1 MSVLLLRMA
10 KNARLNIRLDA
21 DVKRRAEKAAAAGER
36 SLSWLIQKLLLDYAV
51 AFEQRKAA
59 ERRR

>member
-21 DVKRRAEKAAAAGER
+21 DVKKRAEKAAAADER
-36 SLSWLIQKLLLDYAV
+36 SLSGLIQKLLLDYAT
-51 AFEQRKAA
+51 AFEQRKTA
-59 ERRR
+59 ERRK